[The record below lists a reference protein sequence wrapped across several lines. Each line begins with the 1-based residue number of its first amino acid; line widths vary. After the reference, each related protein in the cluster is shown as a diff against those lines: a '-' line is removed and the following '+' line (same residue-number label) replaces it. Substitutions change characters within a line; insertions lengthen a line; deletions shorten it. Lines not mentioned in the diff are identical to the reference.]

1 MPACACA
8 YSLANEKLMNIP
20 FSSPK
25 KELKMY
31 FFSIL
36 SMIIC
41 LSG

>member
-1 MPACACA
+1 MPACA
-8 YSLANEKLMNIP
+8 YSLANEKLMNIL

-25 KELKMY
+25 KGLKMY
-31 FFSIL
+31 FFSSIL